1 MPEDAR
7 GLARQVYARLR
18 AEAEGLRVPVELYLA
33 ERLPYLGAAD
43 VARIFE
49 YLRDVQPAV
58 RLMVVEYPVSD
69 PVAAV
74 LAEEPA
80 RKLHQVLFQC
90 RGYEEELEGRARFI
104 EVGYRPV
111 PPVLLPEHSGVVR
124 VKGRLVGHG
133 EHLSGGRVHHY
144 RGAALCP

>member
-58 RLMVVEYPVSD
+58 RLMVVEYPVSH

-74 LAEEPA
+74 LAEKPA
-80 RKLHQVLFQC
+80 RRLHQVLFQC
-90 RGYEEELEGRARFI
+90 RRYEEELEGRARLI
-104 EVGYRPV
+104 EVGYGPV
-111 PPVLLPEHSGVVR
+111 PPELPPELSGVIR
-124 VKGRLVGHG
+124 VKRRLVGHAG
-133 EHLSGGRVHHY
+133 HPAGGRGPH
-144 RGAALCP
+144 